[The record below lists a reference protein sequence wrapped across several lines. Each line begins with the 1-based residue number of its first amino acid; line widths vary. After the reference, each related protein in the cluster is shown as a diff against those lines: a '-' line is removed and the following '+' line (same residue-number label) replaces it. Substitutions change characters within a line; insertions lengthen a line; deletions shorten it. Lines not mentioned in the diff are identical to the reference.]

1 MHGLSTYLRR
11 HHIGLLALFI
21 ALGGTSYAAVTLSA
35 NSVGSRELKGQ
46 AVGSSELKDGTIM
59 KRDLRERLYESLR
72 GGDGDGD
79 GGGGAGA
86 TGPAG
91 PQGPPGPAGPAVGPA
106 GGVLTG
112 SYPNPGLA
120 DGVVGTAQLAQ
131 VPAARVRK
139 ASDTQVIPGDGTTA
153 TVAFTDPSSEQ
164 YDIGNM
170 FDQATNAT
178 ELIIPVTGTYVITG
192 AVRWQANANGLRNLS
207 LHGPQPGGL
216 RASSSVHANDSMVPP
231 GGPPGGP
238 PPPPV
243 LDTTRQSVS
252 TTERFNAGDEVFMSV
267 SQTSGA
273 PLFLDAS
280 QNQIHLSAAFIGP

>member
-21 ALGGTSYAAVTLSA
+21 ALGGTSYAAVSLSA
-35 NSVGSRELKGQ
+35 NSVGARELKHQ
-46 AVGSSELKDGTIM
+46 AVGASELKDGSIM

-72 GGDGDGD
+72 S
-79 GGGGAGA
+79 GGGE
-86 TGPAG
+86 AG
-91 PQGPPGPAGPAVGPA
+91 PQGPPGPAGPADGPA

-112 SYPNPGLA
+112 RYPNPGLA
-120 DGVVGTAQLAQ
+120 GGVVGTSQLAQ
-131 VPAARVRK
+131 LPGARVRK
-139 ASDTQVIPGDGTTA
+139 ASDTQVIPDRTT
-153 TVAFTDPSSEQ
+153 TPVSFTDASSEQ

-170 FDQATNAT
+170 FDQAADPAVLT
-178 ELIIPVTGTYVITG
+178 IPVTGTYVITG
-192 AVRWQANANGLRNLS
+192 AVRWQANADGVRNLN

-252 TTERFNAGDEVFMSV
+252 TTERFNAGDQVFMSV

>member
-1 MHGLSTYLRR
+1 MHGLSSYLRR

-21 ALGGTSYAAVTLSA
+21 ALGGTSYAAVSLSA
-35 NSVGSRELKGQ
+35 NSVGARELKNQ
-46 AVGSSELKDGTIM
+46 AVGSAELKDGSIM

-72 GGDGDGD
+72 GG
-79 GGGGAGA
+79 GGGGA

-91 PQGPPGPAGPAVGPA
+91 PQGPPGPAGPAEGPA

-112 SYPNPGLA
+112 NYPNPGLA
-120 DGVVGTAQLAQ
+120 NGVIGTSQLAQ
-131 VPAARVRK
+131 FPAVRVRK
-139 ASDTQVIPGDGTTA
+139 ASDSQVIPGDGTTT
-153 TVAFTDPSSEQ
+153 TVSFTDPSSEQ

-178 ELIIPVTGTYVITG
+178 ELTIPVTGTYVITG
-192 AVRWQANANGLRNLS
+192 AVRWQANDIGFRNLN

-216 RASSSVHANDSMVPP
+216 RASSSVHANNTDVPP

-238 PPPPV
+238 PLPPV
-243 LDTTRQSVS
+243 PDTTRQSVS
-252 TTERFNAGDEVFMSV
+252 TTERFNAGDHVFMSV
-267 SQTSGA
+267 SQTSGV

-280 QNQIHLSAAFIGP
+280 QNQIHLSAAFVGP

>member
-21 ALGGTSYAAVTLSA
+21 ALGGTSYAAVSLSA
-35 NSVGSRELKGQ
+35 NSVGKRELKTQ
-46 AVGSSELKDGTIM
+46 AVGSSEIKDRSIM
-59 KRDLRERLYESLR
+59 KRDLRERLYKSLR
-72 GGDGDGD
+72 GG
-79 GGGGAGA
+79 GAGV
-86 TGPAG
+86 AG
-91 PQGPPGPAGPAVGPA
+91 PQGPPGPAGPAEGPA
-106 GGVLTG
+106 GGALSG
-112 SYPNPGLA
+112 NYPNPGLA
-120 DGVVGTAQLAQ
+120 GGVVGTSQLAQ
-131 VPAARVRK
+131 LPAARVRK
-139 ASDTQVIPGDGTTA
+139 ASDTQVIPGDGTTT
-153 TVAFTDPSSEQ
+153 TVSFTDASSEQ

-170 FDQATNAT
+170 FDQATDAT
-178 ELIIPVTGTYVITG
+178 VLTIPVTGTYVITG
-192 AVRWQANANGLRNLS
+192 AVRWQANASGVRNVS

-238 PPPPV
+238 PLPPV

-252 TTERFNAGDEVFMSV
+252 TTERFNAGDDVFMSV
-267 SQTSGA
+267 SQTSGG

>member
-21 ALGGTSYAAVTLSA
+21 ALGGTSYAAVSLSA
-35 NSVGSRELKGQ
+35 NSVGKRELKNQ
-46 AVGSSELKDGTIM
+46 AVGSSELKDGSIK
-59 KRDLRERLYESLR
+59 KRDLRERLYNNLRR
-72 GGDGDGD
+72 GGSP
-79 GGGGAGA
+79 
-86 TGPAG
+86 GPAG
-91 PQGPPGPAGPAVGPA
+91 PQGPPGPATGPA
-106 GGVLTG
+106 GGALTG

-120 DGVVGTAQLAQ
+120 NGVVGTSQLAQ
-131 VPAARVRK
+131 LPAARVRK
-139 ASDTQVIPGDGTTA
+139 ASDTQVIPGDGTTT
-153 TVAFTDPSSEQ
+153 TVSFTDASSEQ

-170 FDQATNAT
+170 FDQAADAT
-178 ELIIPVTGTYVITG
+178 SLTIPVTGTYVITG
-192 AVRWQANANGLRNLS
+192 AVRWQPNEDGVRNLS

-216 RASSSVHANDSMVPP
+216 RASSSVHANDSEVPP

-238 PPPPV
+238 PLPPV

-267 SQTSGA
+267 SQTSGT

>member
-35 NSVGSRELKGQ
+35 NGVG
-46 AVGSSELKDGTIM
+46 GT
-59 KRDLRERLYESLR
+59 S
-72 GGDGDGD
+72 
-79 GGGGAGA
+79 
-86 TGPAG
+86 
-91 PQGPPGPAGPAVGPA
+91 
-106 GGVLTG
+106 
-112 SYPNPGLA
+112 
-120 DGVVGTAQLAQ
+120 QLAQ
-131 VPAARVRK
+131 LPAVRVRK
-139 ASDTQVIPGDGTTA
+139 ASDTQVVPGDGTTA
-153 TVAFTDPSSEQ
+153 TVSFTDPSSEQ

-192 AVRWQANANGLRNLS
+192 AVRWQANDNGFRNLN

-216 RASSSVHANDSMVPP
+216 RASSSVHANNTDVPP

-238 PPPPV
+238 PLPPV
-243 LDTTRQSVS
+243 PDTTRQSVS
-252 TTERFNAGDEVFMSV
+252 TTERFNAGDHVFMSV
-267 SQTSGA
+267 SQTSGV

-280 QNQIHLSAAFIGP
+280 QNQIHLSAAFMGP

>member
-21 ALGGTSYAAVTLSA
+21 ALGGTSYAAVSLSA
-35 NSVGSRELKGQ
+35 NSVGARELKNQ
-46 AVGSSELKDGTIM
+46 AVGASEIKDGSIM

-72 GGDGDGD
+72 GGGSGT
-79 GGGGAGA
+79 GA

-91 PQGPPGPAGPAVGPA
+91 PQGPPGPAGPAEGPA

-120 DGVVGTAQLAQ
+120 NGVVGTSQLAQ
-131 VPAARVRK
+131 LPAARVRK
-139 ASDTQVIPGDGTTA
+139 ASDTQIIPGDGTTA
-153 TVAFTDPSSEQ
+153 IVSFTDPSSEQ

-170 FDQATNAT
+170 FDQAADAT
-178 ELIIPVTGTYVITG
+178 VLTIPVTGHLRRHRRRALAGERSGV
-192 AVRWQANANGLRNLS
+192 RNLN

-252 TTERFNAGDEVFMSV
+252 TTERFNAGDDIFMSV
-267 SQTSGA
+267 SQTSGV

-280 QNQIHLSAAFIGP
+280 QNQIHLSAAFVGP

>member
-21 ALGGTSYAAVTLSA
+21 ALGGTSYAAVSLSA
-35 NSVGSRELKGQ
+35 NSVGARELKNQ
-46 AVGSSELKDGTIM
+46 AVGASEIKDGSIM
-59 KRDLRERLYESLR
+59 KRDLRERLYEGLR
-72 GGDGDGD
+72 
-79 GGGGAGA
+79 GGGAGA

-91 PQGPPGPAGPAVGPA
+91 PQGPPGPAGPAEGPA

-112 SYPNPGLA
+112 NYPNPGLA
-120 DGVVGTAQLAQ
+120 GGMVGTSQLAQ
-131 VPAARVRK
+131 LPAARVRK
-139 ASDTQVIPGDGTTA
+139 ASDTQIIPGDGSTP
-153 TVAFTDPSSEQ
+153 TVSFTDPSSEQ

-170 FDQATNAT
+170 FDQAADAT
-178 ELIIPVTGTYVITG
+178 VLTIPVTGTYVVTG
-192 AVRWQANANGLRNLS
+192 AVRWQANATGVRNLN

-216 RASSSVHANDSMVPP
+216 RASSSVHANNSMVPP

-238 PPPPV
+238 PQPPV

-252 TTERFNAGDEVFMSV
+252 TTERFNAGDDIFMSV
-267 SQTSGA
+267 SQTSGV

-280 QNQIHLSAAFIGP
+280 QNQIHLSAAFLSP

>member
-1 MHGLSTYLRR
+1 MTRLSSYLRR

-21 ALGGTSYAAVTLSA
+21 ALGGTSYAAVSLSA
-35 NSVGSRELKGQ
+35 NSVGSRELKNR
-46 AVGSSELKDGTIM
+46 AVGSSELRDASIK

-72 GGDGDGD
+72 GG
-79 GGGGAGA
+79 GGGGGA

-91 PQGPPGPAGPAVGPA
+91 PQGPPGPGGPAEGPA

-112 SYPNPGLA
+112 NYPNPGLA
-120 DGVVGTAQLAQ
+120 NGVVGTSQLAQ
-131 VPAARVRK
+131 LPAARVRK
-139 ASDTQVIPGDGTTA
+139 ASDTQVIPDRTT
-153 TVAFTDPSSEQ
+153 TVVSFTDPSSEQ

-170 FDQATNAT
+170 FDQATDAT
-178 ELIIPVTGTYVITG
+178 VLTIPVTGTYVITA
-192 AVRWQANANGLRNLS
+192 AVRWEANEDGVRNLN

-216 RASSSVHANDSMVPP
+216 RASSSVHANDSLVPP

-238 PPPPV
+238 PPPNV

-252 TTERFNAGDEVFMSV
+252 TTERFNAGDHVFMSV

-280 QNQIHLSAAFIGP
+280 QNQIHLSAAFVGP